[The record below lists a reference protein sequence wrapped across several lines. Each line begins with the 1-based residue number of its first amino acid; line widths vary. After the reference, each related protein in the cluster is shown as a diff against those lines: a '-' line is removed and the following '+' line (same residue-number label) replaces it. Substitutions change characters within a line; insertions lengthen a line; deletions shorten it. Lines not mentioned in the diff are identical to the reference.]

1 MVCTVCHFILFKNW
15 LKHIF
20 VPTACMW
27 EAASPLY
34 NSAHCRWECSDR
46 ICCDHRVFQL
56 VPVSHSSY
64 KERVLVLLS
73 PAVWN
78 FEATGVANFV
88 SGDGVVRITI
98 SAENIIAEGKRSI
111 KAAEKDPSATVVACV
126 RSAGATAVGSVN
138 ATEFWQ
144 RRTRPPS
151 FLPLLSCKMDR
162 AIPQWST
169 LRRGSQMIYYHY
181 RFCDNYF
188 SSRIIHWC
196 AVFHRKKTRT
206 KLRLFQGCSDKIK

>member
-1 MVCTVCHFILFKNW
+1 MLTGLNVISGSCISKLIGRKFTSFLRLCFHCGWKHVAFTW
-15 LKHIF
+15 LTCAKK
-20 VPTACMW
+20 CS
-27 EAASPLY
+27 AAEP
-34 NSAHCRWECSDR
+34 D
-46 ICCDHRVFQL
+46 
-56 VPVSHSSY
+56 
-64 KERVLVLLS
+64 
-73 PAVWN
+73 
-78 FEATGVANFV
+78 
-88 SGDGVVRITI
+88 
-98 SAENIIAEGKRSI
+98 ENIIIEGEKSI

-126 RSAGATAVGSVN
+126 RSAGAAAVGSVN

-169 LRRGSQMIYYHY
+169 LRRGSQMIYYNY

-206 KLRLFQGCSDKIK
+206 KLRLFHGCSDKIK